1 MIRVKFKKLIDY
13 AIPFKYTREGDA
25 CMDMYSVEDT
35 TIEPNSTEVVS
46 TGIALEIPIGFEGI
60 VRGRS
65 GLASKGIHVHI
76 GTIESSYRGD
86 IEGYKKTRAQYCT
99 LIHLESGY
107 PAFEEPS
114 SRLTTVDR
122 LMKHIYEGDI
132 ISAGIRPDRKP
143 YQESAGIKILDKNKY
158 TIEINY

>member
-46 TGIALEIPIGFEGI
+46 TGIALEIPTGFEGI
-60 VRGRS
+60 IRGRS

-86 IEGYKKTRAQYCT
+86 IGIIITNTTNKSFSINRGDRIAQFT
-99 LIHLESGY
+99 VKPVNNILMEESEVLSETKRGTNG
-107 PAFEEPS
+107 FGS
-114 SRLTTVDR
+114 SGL
-122 LMKHIYEGDI
+122 
-132 ISAGIRPDRKP
+132 
-143 YQESAGIKILDKNKY
+143 N
-158 TIEINY
+158 

>member
-46 TGIALEIPIGFEGI
+46 TGIALEIPTGFEGI

-86 IEGYKKTRAQYCT
+86 IGVIITNTTNKPFFINRGDRIAQFT
-99 LIHLESGY
+99 VKPVNNILMEESEVLSETERG
-107 PAFEEPS
+107 ANGFGS
-114 SRLTTVDR
+114 S
-122 LMKHIYEGDI
+122 
-132 ISAGIRPDRKP
+132 GI
-143 YQESAGIKILDKNKY
+143 N
-158 TIEINY
+158 

>member
-35 TIEPNSTEVVS
+35 TIEPNSTEIVS
-46 TGIALEIPIGFEGI
+46 TGIALEIPTGFEGI

-86 IEGYKKTRAQYCT
+86 IGIIITNTTNKSFSINRGDRIAQFT
-99 LIHLESGY
+99 VKPVNNILMEESEVLSETERG
-107 PAFEEPS
+107 ANGFGS
-114 SRLTTVDR
+114 SGL
-122 LMKHIYEGDI
+122 
-132 ISAGIRPDRKP
+132 
-143 YQESAGIKILDKNKY
+143 N
-158 TIEINY
+158 

>member
-25 CMDMYSVEDT
+25 CMDMYSVEDIA
-35 TIEPNSTEVVS
+35 IEPNSTKIIS
-46 TGIALEIPIGFEGI
+46 TGIALEIPTGFEGI

-86 IEGYKKTRAQYCT
+86 IGIIITNTTNKSFSINRGDRIAQFT
-99 LIHLESGY
+99 VKPVNNILMEELEVLSETERGANGFGSSG
-107 PAFEEPS
+107 
-114 SRLTTVDR
+114 
-122 LMKHIYEGDI
+122 
-132 ISAGIRPDRKP
+132 
-143 YQESAGIKILDKNKY
+143 
-158 TIEINY
+158 IN

>member
-35 TIEPNSTEVVS
+35 TIEPNSTEVIS
-46 TGIALEIPIGFEGI
+46 TGITLEIPTGFEGI

-86 IEGYKKTRAQYCT
+86 IGIIITNTTNKSFSINKGDRIAQFT
-99 LIHLESGY
+99 VKPVNNILMEESEVLSETERG
-107 PAFEEPS
+107 ANGFGS
-114 SRLTTVDR
+114 S
-122 LMKHIYEGDI
+122 
-132 ISAGIRPDRKP
+132 GI
-143 YQESAGIKILDKNKY
+143 N
-158 TIEINY
+158 

>member
-35 TIEPNSTEVVS
+35 TIEPNNTEIIS
-46 TGIALEIPIGFEGI
+46 TGIALEIPTGFEGI

-86 IEGYKKTRAQYCT
+86 IGIIITNTTNKSFSINRGDRIAQFT
-99 LIHLESGY
+99 VKPVNNILMEESEVLSETERG
-107 PAFEEPS
+107 ANGFGS
-114 SRLTTVDR
+114 S
-122 LMKHIYEGDI
+122 
-132 ISAGIRPDRKP
+132 GI
-143 YQESAGIKILDKNKY
+143 N
-158 TIEINY
+158 

>member
-13 AIPFKYTREGDA
+13 AIPFKYTREDDA

-46 TGIALEIPIGFEGI
+46 TGIALEIPTGFEGI

-86 IEGYKKTRAQYCT
+86 IGIVITNTTNKPFSINRGDRIAQFT
-99 LIHLESGY
+99 VKPVNNILMEESEVLSETERG
-107 PAFEEPS
+107 ANGFGS
-114 SRLTTVDR
+114 SV
-122 LMKHIYEGDI
+122 I
-132 ISAGIRPDRKP
+132 
-143 YQESAGIKILDKNKY
+143 
-158 TIEINY
+158 

>member
-46 TGIALEIPIGFEGI
+46 TGIALEIPTGFEGI

-65 GLASKGIHVHI
+65 GLASKGIHIHI

-86 IEGYKKTRAQYCT
+86 IGIIITNTTNKSFSINRGDRIAQFT
-99 LIHLESGY
+99 VKPVNNILMEESEVLSETERG
-107 PAFEEPS
+107 ANGFGS
-114 SRLTTVDR
+114 S
-122 LMKHIYEGDI
+122 
-132 ISAGIRPDRKP
+132 GI
-143 YQESAGIKILDKNKY
+143 N
-158 TIEINY
+158 

>member
-86 IEGYKKTRAQYCT
+86 IGIIITNTTNKSFSINRGDRIAQLVFLPY
-99 LIHLESGY
+99 
-107 PAFEEPS
+107 ADEEFVEVENLNETE
-114 SRLTTVDR
+114 R
-122 LMKHIYEGDI
+122 GDGGFG
-132 ISAGIRPDRKP
+132 STG
-143 YQESAGIKILDKNKY
+143 E
-158 TIEINY
+158 

>member
-35 TIEPNSTEVVS
+35 TIEPNSTEIVS

-86 IEGYKKTRAQYCT
+86 IGIIITNTTNKSFSINRGDRIAQFT
-99 LIHLESGY
+99 VKPVNNILMEESEVLSETERG
-107 PAFEEPS
+107 ANGFGS
-114 SRLTTVDR
+114 S
-122 LMKHIYEGDI
+122 
-132 ISAGIRPDRKP
+132 GI
-143 YQESAGIKILDKNKY
+143 N
-158 TIEINY
+158 

>member
-35 TIEPNSTEVVS
+35 TIEPNSTEIVS
-46 TGIALEIPIGFEGI
+46 TGIALEIPTGFEGI

-86 IEGYKKTRAQYCT
+86 IGVIITNTTNKSFSINRGDRIAQFT
-99 LIHLESGY
+99 VKPVNNILMEESEVLSETERG
-107 PAFEEPS
+107 ANGFGS
-114 SRLTTVDR
+114 S
-122 LMKHIYEGDI
+122 
-132 ISAGIRPDRKP
+132 GI
-143 YQESAGIKILDKNKY
+143 N
-158 TIEINY
+158 

>member
-35 TIEPNSTEVVS
+35 TIEPNSTEIIS
-46 TGIALEIPIGFEGI
+46 TGIALEIPTGFEGI

-86 IEGYKKTRAQYCT
+86 IGIIITNTTNKSFSINRGDRIAQFT
-99 LIHLESGY
+99 VKPVNNILMEESEVLSETERG
-107 PAFEEPS
+107 ANGFGS
-114 SRLTTVDR
+114 S
-122 LMKHIYEGDI
+122 
-132 ISAGIRPDRKP
+132 GI
-143 YQESAGIKILDKNKY
+143 N
-158 TIEINY
+158 

>member
-35 TIEPNSTEVVS
+35 TIKPNSTKIIS

-86 IEGYKKTRAQYCT
+86 IGIIITNTTNKSFSINRGDRIAQFT
-99 LIHLESGY
+99 VKPVNNILMEESEVLSETERG
-107 PAFEEPS
+107 ANGFGS
-114 SRLTTVDR
+114 S
-122 LMKHIYEGDI
+122 
-132 ISAGIRPDRKP
+132 GI
-143 YQESAGIKILDKNKY
+143 N
-158 TIEINY
+158 

>member
-86 IEGYKKTRAQYCT
+86 IGIIITNTTNKPFSINRGDRIAQFT
-99 LIHLESGY
+99 VKPVNNILMEESEVLSETERG
-107 PAFEEPS
+107 ANGFGS
-114 SRLTTVDR
+114 S
-122 LMKHIYEGDI
+122 
-132 ISAGIRPDRKP
+132 GI
-143 YQESAGIKILDKNKY
+143 N
-158 TIEINY
+158 

>member
-35 TIEPNSTEVVS
+35 TIEPNSTEVIS

-86 IEGYKKTRAQYCT
+86 IGIIITNTTNKSFSINRGDRIAQFT
-99 LIHLESGY
+99 VKPVNNILMEESEVLSETERG
-107 PAFEEPS
+107 ANGFGS
-114 SRLTTVDR
+114 S
-122 LMKHIYEGDI
+122 
-132 ISAGIRPDRKP
+132 GI
-143 YQESAGIKILDKNKY
+143 N
-158 TIEINY
+158 

>member
-35 TIEPNSTEVVS
+35 TIEPNNTEIVS

-86 IEGYKKTRAQYCT
+86 IGIIITNTTNKSFSINRGDRIAQFT
-99 LIHLESGY
+99 VKPVNNILMEESEVLSETERG
-107 PAFEEPS
+107 ANGFGS
-114 SRLTTVDR
+114 S
-122 LMKHIYEGDI
+122 
-132 ISAGIRPDRKP
+132 GI
-143 YQESAGIKILDKNKY
+143 N
-158 TIEINY
+158 

>member
-1 MIRVKFKKLIDY
+1 MIKVKFKKLIDY

-35 TIEPNSTEVVS
+35 TIEPNSTKIIS
-46 TGIALEIPIGFEGI
+46 TGIALEIPTGFQGI

-86 IEGYKKTRAQYCT
+86 IGIIITNTTNKPFSINRGDRIAQFT
-99 LIHLESGY
+99 VKPVNNILMEESEVLSETERG
-107 PAFEEPS
+107 ANGFGS
-114 SRLTTVDR
+114 S
-122 LMKHIYEGDI
+122 
-132 ISAGIRPDRKP
+132 GI
-143 YQESAGIKILDKNKY
+143 N
-158 TIEINY
+158 

>member
-35 TIEPNSTEVVS
+35 TIKPNSTEVVS

-86 IEGYKKTRAQYCT
+86 IGIIITNTTNKPFPINRGDRIAQFTVKQVNNILMEESEVLSKTERGANGFGS
-99 LIHLESGY
+99 SG
-107 PAFEEPS
+107 
-114 SRLTTVDR
+114 
-122 LMKHIYEGDI
+122 
-132 ISAGIRPDRKP
+132 
-143 YQESAGIKILDKNKY
+143 
-158 TIEINY
+158 IN

>member
-46 TGIALEIPIGFEGI
+46 TGIALEIPTGFEGI

-86 IEGYKKTRAQYCT
+86 IGIIITNTTNKSFSINRGDRIAQFT
-99 LIHLESGY
+99 VKPVNNILMEESEVLSETERG
-107 PAFEEPS
+107 ANGFGS
-114 SRLTTVDR
+114 S
-122 LMKHIYEGDI
+122 
-132 ISAGIRPDRKP
+132 GI
-143 YQESAGIKILDKNKY
+143 N
-158 TIEINY
+158 

>member
-35 TIEPNSTEVVS
+35 TIEPNSTEVIS
-46 TGIALEIPIGFEGI
+46 TGIALEIPTGFEGI

-76 GTIESSYRGD
+76 GTIESSYRGNIGIIITNTTNKPFNIHRGD
-86 IEGYKKTRAQYCT
+86 RIAQFT
-99 LIHLESGY
+99 VKSVNNILMEESEILSETERGING
-107 PAFEEPS
+107 FGS
-114 SRLTTVDR
+114 S
-122 LMKHIYEGDI
+122 
-132 ISAGIRPDRKP
+132 GI
-143 YQESAGIKILDKNKY
+143 N
-158 TIEINY
+158 

>member
-1 MIRVKFKKLIDY
+1 MIKVKFKKLIDY

-35 TIEPNSTEVVS
+35 TIKPNSTKIIS
-46 TGIALEIPIGFEGI
+46 TGIALEIPTGFEGI

-86 IEGYKKTRAQYCT
+86 IGIIITNTTNKSFSINKGDRIAQFT
-99 LIHLESGY
+99 IKPISNILMEESEVLSETERGTNG
-107 PAFEEPS
+107 FGS
-114 SRLTTVDR
+114 S
-122 LMKHIYEGDI
+122 
-132 ISAGIRPDRKP
+132 GI
-143 YQESAGIKILDKNKY
+143 N
-158 TIEINY
+158 

>member
-35 TIEPNSTEVVS
+35 TIEPNSTKIIS
-46 TGIALEIPIGFEGI
+46 TGIALEIPTGFEGI

-86 IEGYKKTRAQYCT
+86 IGIIITNTTNKPFSINRGDRIAQFT
-99 LIHLESGY
+99 VKPVNNILMEESEVLSETERG
-107 PAFEEPS
+107 ANGFGS
-114 SRLTTVDR
+114 S
-122 LMKHIYEGDI
+122 
-132 ISAGIRPDRKP
+132 GI
-143 YQESAGIKILDKNKY
+143 N
-158 TIEINY
+158 

>member
-46 TGIALEIPIGFEGI
+46 TGIALEIPTGFEGI

-86 IEGYKKTRAQYCT
+86 IGVIITNTTNKSFSINRGDRIAQFT
-99 LIHLESGY
+99 VKPVNNILMEESEVLSETERG
-107 PAFEEPS
+107 ANGFGS
-114 SRLTTVDR
+114 S
-122 LMKHIYEGDI
+122 
-132 ISAGIRPDRKP
+132 GI
-143 YQESAGIKILDKNKY
+143 N
-158 TIEINY
+158 

>member
-86 IEGYKKTRAQYCT
+86 IGIIITNTTNKSFSINRGDRIAQFT
-99 LIHLESGY
+99 VKPVNNILMEESEVLSETERG
-107 PAFEEPS
+107 ANGFGS
-114 SRLTTVDR
+114 S
-122 LMKHIYEGDI
+122 
-132 ISAGIRPDRKP
+132 GI
-143 YQESAGIKILDKNKY
+143 N
-158 TIEINY
+158 

>member
-25 CMDMYSVEDT
+25 CMDMYSVEDIA
-35 TIEPNSTEVVS
+35 IEPNSTKIIS
-46 TGIALEIPIGFEGI
+46 TGIALEIPTGFEGI

-86 IEGYKKTRAQYCT
+86 IGIIITNTTNKSFSINRGDRIAQFT
-99 LIHLESGY
+99 VKPVNNILMEESEVLSETERG
-107 PAFEEPS
+107 ANGFGS
-114 SRLTTVDR
+114 S
-122 LMKHIYEGDI
+122 
-132 ISAGIRPDRKP
+132 GI
-143 YQESAGIKILDKNKY
+143 N
-158 TIEINY
+158 

>member
-35 TIEPNSTEVVS
+35 IVEPNSTEVIS
-46 TGIALEIPIGFEGI
+46 TGIALEIPTGFEGI

-86 IEGYKKTRAQYCT
+86 IGIIITNTTNEPFSINRGDRIAQFT
-99 LIHLESGY
+99 VKPVNNILMEESEVLSGTERG
-107 PAFEEPS
+107 ANGFGS
-114 SRLTTVDR
+114 S
-122 LMKHIYEGDI
+122 
-132 ISAGIRPDRKP
+132 GI
-143 YQESAGIKILDKNKY
+143 N
-158 TIEINY
+158 